1 MNKRVLLAG
10 ILGAVS
16 MFVWSAIAHMALP
29 LGEAG
34 VKQIDNEQAL
44 LGTMQSTL
52 PAHGLYMFPNMPPGN
67 DQAAYQKKLAA
78 GPSGLLIYMPNRDF
92 SFGKSLGIEF
102 ITQLAQALLAA
113 MLLSMTR
120 IGSFAGRLGFFALVG
135 LAAVITTN
143 VSYWNWYAFPVTYTS
158 AYMFTQWVG
167 YVCAGLVAAGMKIG
181 GGQIASRAAA
191 AAA

>member
-1 MNKRVLLAG
+1 MNQRVLLAG
-10 ILGAVS
+10 VLGSVA

-44 LGTMQSTL
+44 LATMQSTL
-52 PAHGLYMFPNMPPGN
+52 PAHGLYMFPNMPPGG
-67 DQAAYQKKLAA
+67 DQAAYQKKIAA
-78 GPSGLLIYMPNRDF
+78 GPSGLLVYFPNRDF

-102 ITQLAQALLAA
+102 VTQLVQALLAA

-120 IGSFAGRLGFFALVG
+120 LGSFGGRLGFYALAGV
-135 LAAVITTN
+135 LAVITTN
-143 VSYWNWYAFPVTYTS
+143 VSYSNWYGFPITYTS

-167 YVCAGLVAAGMKIG
+167 YICAGLVAAGMKIG
-181 GGQIASRAAA
+181 GGQMASTAAA
-191 AAA
+191 AA